1 MNLTR
6 LSNAVPQSRL
16 LFRRPQSI
24 YYLSLQDHGQPLSTS
39 STRWDYILPRE
50 SLSNYGYNHKTAITS
65 RSQIASAARRIVV
78 KVGSAVLTR
87 EDNCGLALGRV
98 ASLVE
103 QVASLQNSGR
113 EIIMVSSGAVAFGKQ
128 KLAQELV
135 MSMSMRQTL
144 HSKDYQVHGNKVLL
158 EPRAAAAV
166 GQSGL
171 MSLYEAMF
179 AQYGLK
185 VAQVLVTKEN
195 FTDEYTKKHLF
206 QTMSELLALNI
217 VPIVNTNDAVAAP
230 AQIYDALEGDIT
242 INDNDTLAA
251 FLSAEVQA
259 DLMIL
264 MSDVDGVFTDPP
276 GLEGSGSRVL
286 HTYCP
291 SDIQGGVRFG
301 AKSSVGSGGMQSK
314 VSAAIWALQHGIAA
328 VICNGSREGALN
340 TIIAGKRV
348 GTFFTTH
355 AHSTT
360 SPEHIADLAK
370 KGGRQ
375 LANLTGAQR
384 SEMINSIGELLISRK
399 EDILIAN
406 RRDLENAK
414 DTLSSAECDRL
425 KITDV
430 KINSLASGLQQMAR
444 ESVGIV
450 GRKEKRILLA
460 SGLELHQITV
470 PIGLLMVI
478 FEARPD
484 CLPQIASL
492 SIASANGL
500 VLKGGSEAF
509 NTNNALMSIVSEAL
523 LPHGVQNAIQMVA
536 TREDVNEI
544 IGLGMVDL
552 IIPRGSSSLVKSVT
566 AQAQG
571 VPVLGHSEGNCH
583 IYVDI
588 DADLEKV
595 LHIVKDAKCN
605 YPAACNAVE
614 TILIHKELLNK
625 GNFFKKLCDFLK
637 SNNVEIYSGPN
648 LSKELT
654 FGPPL
659 AKSLKTE
666 YGRLAC
672 NLEIVSDFSEAV
684 RHINAFGS
692 SHTEAIITENEQVA
706 NEFLKR
712 VDSACVFHNASTR
725 FADGYRFGLGA
736 EVGISTGRIHARG
749 PVGVEG
755 LLTTKWIL
763 HGQGDAAS
771 DFGPGAKVYKHQR
784 LPLDE
789 SIPTPSE
796 ITQSPVDSET
806 FLEEAEKSQSAI

>member
-1 MNLTR
+1 MNF
-6 LSNAVPQSRL
+6 SRL
-16 LFRRPQSI
+16 TASAPSIPRILFQRPQLTF
-24 YYLSLQDHGQPLSTS
+24 YLTALRKPLSTS
-39 STRWDYILPRE
+39 PTRYDYMSSRDST
-50 SLSNYGYNHKTAITS
+50 SNNYGYYHRNGITS
-65 RSQIASAARRIVV
+65 RSQIAKARRIVV

-103 QVASLQNSGR
+103 QVATLQNSGR

-128 KLAQELV
+128 KLVQELV

-144 HSKDYQVHGNKVLL
+144 HSQDHQGKKVLL

-179 AQYGLK
+179 SQYGLK

-195 FTDEYTKKHLF
+195 FTDEYTRKHLY

-230 AQIYDALEGDIT
+230 AQVYDALEGDIT

-251 FLSAEVQA
+251 FLSAEVKA
-259 DLMIL
+259 DLMIM

-276 GLEGSGSRVL
+276 GLEGSLSRVL
-286 HTYCP
+286 PTYCP
-291 SDIQGGVRFG
+291 SVMQGGIRFG

-314 VSAAIWALQHGIAA
+314 VSAAIWALEHGIAA
-328 VICNGSREGALN
+328 VICNGSREGALLE
-340 TIIAGKRV
+340 IMEGKRC

-355 AHSTT
+355 AHTT
-360 SPEHIADLAK
+360 RSAENIAELAK

-384 SEMINSIGELLISRK
+384 SEMIHSIAELLISRK
-399 EDILIAN
+399 ADIMIAN
-406 RRDLENAK
+406 QRDLEIAK
-414 DTLSSAECDRL
+414 DSLNSAEYDRL
-425 KITDV
+425 KLTDA
-430 KINSLASGLQQMAR
+430 KINSVATGLKQMAKQ
-444 ESVGIV
+444 SVDIV
-450 GRKEKRILLA
+450 GRKVKRTLLA
-460 SGLELHQITV
+460 DQLELHQVTV

-484 CLPQIASL
+484 CLPQIAAL

-500 VLKGGSEAF
+500 ILKGGIEAI

-523 LPHGVQNAIQMVA
+523 LAHGVQHAIQLVA
-536 TREDVNEI
+536 TREDANEI
-544 IGLGMVDL
+544 ISLGMVDMF
-552 IIPRGSSSLVKSVT
+552 IPRGSSSLVKSVT

-588 DADLEKV
+588 DADLEKT
-595 LHIVKDAKCN
+595 LRIVKDAKCS

-614 TILIHKELLNK
+614 TILIHKQLLSK
-625 GNFFKKLCDFLK
+625 GKFFATLCDFLK
-637 SNNVEIYSGPN
+637 SNNVEIYAGPN
-648 LSKELT
+648 LSNELT

-659 AKSLKTE
+659 AKTLKTE

-672 NLEIVSDFSEAV
+672 NIELVSDITEAIH
-684 RHINAFGS
+684 HINTFGS
-692 SHTEAIITENEQVA
+692 SHTEAIITENERAA

-725 FADGYRFGLGA
+725 FSDGYRFGLGA

-763 HGQGDAAS
+763 HGQGDAS
-771 DFGPGAKVYKHQR
+771 LDFGPGGKTYDHVR

-789 SIPTPSE
+789 DIPAGSNNS
-796 ITQSPVDSET
+796 TQSPVD
-806 FLEEAEKSQSAI
+806 LEPLPVEAQKSQQAI